1 MKHLLHIEDQ
11 QSSLCRGLLHIY
23 QGCKTKT
30 TQNLSWCRMNFHLS
44 SNWPGD
50 RPSSMGGGEKDKKV
64 EEQSTT
70 RKETASPDVSST
82 RGNDESEPKPLK
94 TQYII
99 SSDDDEED

>member
-1 MKHLLHIEDQ
+1 
-11 QSSLCRGLLHIY
+11 
-23 QGCKTKT
+23 
-30 TQNLSWCRMNFHLS
+30 
-44 SNWPGD
+44 
-50 RPSSMGGGEKDKKV
+50 MGGGEKDKKV